1 MAPSRSNTAVS
12 GGDGSGD
19 DTPREPPRPMQ
30 GVGACLPLL
39 SGFGVSQPSDTLT
52 RRLELVLI
60 AGAGDGA
67 GAEAGDGDGA

>member
-1 MAPSRSNTAVS
+1 MEPSRSNTAVS

-39 SGFGVSQPSDTLT
+39 SGVGVT